1 MGWECRRVPWL
12 PSMNKESEKSHGIA
26 ISDLAPWDLP
36 KVSEVDPLAV
46 PLYNFRGNAKQSNGV
61 ASAGVV
67 LLSRSPERPE
77 Q

>member
-1 MGWECRRVPWL
+1 MGRGMSSGSMAA
-12 PSMNKESEKSHGIA
+12 SMNKESEKAHAVA

-36 KVSEVDPLAV
+36 KVPEVYLLAV
-46 PLYNFRGNAKQSNGV
+46 PLYNSRGNAKQSNGV

-67 LLSRSPERPE
+67 LLSISPERPE